1 MKKSQIL
8 KIILVLLILFFL
20 IYLPH
25 LKYRFPLHIDEWH
38 HITEAL
44 KLKNGDYSLG
54 ASSYRVGFHI
64 ILAGLSFIVP
74 IILSYQ
80 YLPAIWAL
88 ISVITLF
95 YVVYKK
101 TKNFNI
107 ALFSMIFFASI
118 KSNVNIMGLWFFT
131 PLTFSIPFIFL
142 YIYFFTEGLEKQNK
156 RLIITSLLI
165 MLFLIPIHSI
175 SVLFAIPFL
184 ILYSLFYLNYIKEE
198 WRFFSI
204 FILFPIFGFLF
215 FIYINKTSVIT
226 TFTEIFNQLK
236 FQKGWG
242 VLELNNSPLELYSF
256 IGYILAIIGTINILY
271 QKNKK
276 HIPYVLLPT
285 TVVASIIIYKITGI
299 SYLSPY
305 QRNLYYFI
313 INIPILSSFGL
324 NFLIEKTNNSIKKLN
339 KKIIITIVI
348 TIILIFT
355 FKSYLNTPKQIALY
369 QLINENDYNAL
380 VFLSQYPRSNV
391 LAKPE
396 VSNTIYAISNHNPV
410 TSIYFYNKEKREEIQ
425 NFFITDCKEKNKIIT
440 DNNIKYVLSKEK
452 IDCGWDLIYD
462 EKRYIY
468 KIN

>member
-1 MKKSQIL
+1 
-8 KIILVLLILFFL
+8 
-20 IYLPH
+20 
-25 LKYRFPLHIDEWH
+25 
-38 HITEAL
+38 
-44 KLKNGDYSLG
+44 
-54 ASSYRVGFHI
+54 
-64 ILAGLSFIVP
+64 
-74 IILSYQ
+74 
-80 YLPAIWAL
+80 
-88 ISVITLF
+88 
-95 YVVYKK
+95 
-101 TKNFNI
+101 
-107 ALFSMIFFASI
+107 
-118 KSNVNIMGLWFFT
+118 
-131 PLTFSIPFIFL
+131 
-142 YIYFFTEGLEKQNK
+142 
-156 RLIITSLLI
+156 

-425 NFFITDCKEKNKIIT
+425 NFFITDCKEKTKIIT